1 MFSSRESGSSFVSQL
16 FWKQKMPTLILQIA
30 DYIPDFGDVTDG
42 LICINISARQHTA
55 HETYYQLCHLQFSL
69 FFLHPASCF
78 LLCNTQCSLTEA
90 DSDYFCFLSC
100 SVHNN
105 VWLLLG
111 DIISTCQFRVTCW
124 PIPSSCIILLPPPP
138 PSTPNIMPRAF
149 RGYQLECCHQQPQ
162 ARQLLINWL
171 CEYLSTSPLSLPI

>member
-1 MFSSRESGSSFVSQL
+1 
-16 FWKQKMPTLILQIA
+16 MPTLILQIA

-124 PIPSSCIILLPPPP
+124 PIPSSCIILLPPPSSFYPKHHASGLQRLSAWMLP
-138 PSTPNIMPRAF
+138 PATPSQTAADKLALWVFINITFIFAN
-149 RGYQLECCHQQPQ
+149 LK
-162 ARQLLINWL
+162 NK
-171 CEYLSTSPLSLPI
+171 